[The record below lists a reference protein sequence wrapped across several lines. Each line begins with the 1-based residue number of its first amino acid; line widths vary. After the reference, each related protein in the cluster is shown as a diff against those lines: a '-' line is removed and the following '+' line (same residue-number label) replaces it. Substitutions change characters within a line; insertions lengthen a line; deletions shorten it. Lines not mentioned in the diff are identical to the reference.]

1 MRIFI
6 AQKNEKCPLND
17 DDVQM
22 INAIIEEKRVLDPWQ
37 LVEDTHKSGGAW
49 DKIYQGGLG
58 NHQVIPVEL
67 IRQVG

>member
-1 MRIFI
+1 M
-6 AQKNEKCPLND
+6 AT
-17 DDVQM
+17 
-22 INAIIEEKRVLDPWQ
+22 
-37 LVEDTHKSGGAW
+37 VEDTHKSGGAW